1 MATLRSAPA
10 TPSRLDLGL
19 TVLRVLI
26 GVIFVAHGLQKFFEF
41 GIPGTVGAFTQMGA
55 PLPGLTAPLVAGIE
69 LLGGAALIL
78 GLLTRVAAALLAV
91 NMLGALLLVHLGGG
105 FFAPEGIEFV
115 LALFA
120 ASAALALTGAG
131 QYSLDAVLSGRRA

>member
-1 MATLRSAPA
+1 MTTLPS
-10 TPSRLDLGL
+10 TSVSSSRLDLGL

-41 GIPGTVGAFTQMGA
+41 GISGTVGAFTQMGA
-55 PLPGLTAPLVAGIE
+55 PLPGLTAPLVAGLE

-78 GLLTRVAAALLAV
+78 GLLTRPAAALLAV
-91 NMLGALLLVHLGGG
+91 NMLAALLLVHLGGG
-105 FFAPEGIEFV
+105 FFAPNGIEFV

-120 ASAALALTGAG
+120 ASVALALTGAG
-131 QYSLDAVLSGRRA
+131 RYSLDAVIAGRRA

>member
-1 MATLRSAPA
+1 MTTLPAAPA
-10 TPSRLDLGL
+10 RSIAPDLGL

-41 GIPGTVGAFTQMGA
+41 GLPGTVGAFTQMGA
-55 PLPGLTAPLVAGIE
+55 PLPALSAPLVAGVE

-78 GLLTRVAAALLAV
+78 GLLTRAAAALLALD
-91 NMLGALLLVHLGGG
+91 MLGALLLVHLGGG
-105 FFAPEGIEFV
+105 FFAPSGIEFV

-120 ASAALALTGAG
+120 ASVALALTGAG
-131 QYSLDAVLSGRRA
+131 RYSLDALLARRA

>member
-1 MATLRSAPA
+1 MTTLPS
-10 TPSRLDLGL
+10 TPTHPKGLDLGL

-41 GIPGTVGAFTQMGA
+41 GLSGTVGAFTQMGA
-55 PLPGLTAPLVAGIE
+55 PLPGLTAPLVAGVE

-78 GLLTRVAAALLAV
+78 GLLTRVTGVLLALD
-91 NMLGALLLVHLGGG
+91 MLGALLLVHLAGG
-105 FFAPEGIEFV
+105 FFAPNGIEFV

-120 ASAALALTGAG
+120 ASVALAFTGAG
-131 QYSLDAVLSGRRA
+131 RYSLDALITRRA